1 MARSRREKEI
11 SEELSAEK
19 KSAVAATL
27 GDQNVKCKNQ
37 KKGTNQMKTKNTM
50 ERCPMTL
57 PDCAART
64 AYGLCEC
71 LNSVDYSDARPC
83 PFYKPRDQ
91 NATENARALER
102 LRNTGRSALLEK
114 YHSTEAEGESE

>member
-1 MARSRREKEI
+1 
-11 SEELSAEK
+11 
-19 KSAVAATL
+19 
-27 GDQNVKCKNQ
+27 
-37 KKGTNQMKTKNTM
+37 MKTQNTM

-91 NATENARALER
+91 NAAENARALER

-114 YHSTEAEGESE
+114 YHNAEAEGESE